1 MIKDVLD
8 NAKDGPKVG
17 ERFVFRP
24 AGRLGHHKLEFVSAS
39 QPRRLWDQQRFP
51 KFHAHYH
58 CQWAD
63 AA

>member
-24 AGRLGHHKLEFVSAS
+24 AGRLGRHKLEFVSA
-39 QPRRLWDQQRFP
+39 P
-51 KFHAHYH
+51 
-58 CQWAD
+58 
-63 AA
+63 